1 MGGVKTNEEV
11 TFITTLLHFH
21 YFTSLETG
29 NTQKSEVFL
38 QRISLGNVNA
48 SVATLETLCKCIYP
62 RF

>member
-29 NTQKSEVFL
+29 NT
-38 QRISLGNVNA
+38 
-48 SVATLETLCKCIYP
+48 
-62 RF
+62 